1 MEKKTKSTKKK
12 DKEKIKSLSPGA
24 KSVSVMPN
32 EDDGNDEEE
41 PLSSMGESLAIQR
54 QEKQAADKAA
64 NTSVPEID
72 SGEIAVSEEE
82 QELMR
87 GIMRSLYHRGKQI
100 SKVAAKVQAKQNGKL
115 DSGVVSIPECCAF

>member
-1 MEKKTKSTKKK
+1 
-12 DKEKIKSLSPGA
+12 
-24 KSVSVMPN
+24 VPN

-64 NTSVPEID
+64 ANTSVPEID
-72 SGEIAVSEEE
+72 SGEITVSEEE
-82 QELMR
+82 QERMR